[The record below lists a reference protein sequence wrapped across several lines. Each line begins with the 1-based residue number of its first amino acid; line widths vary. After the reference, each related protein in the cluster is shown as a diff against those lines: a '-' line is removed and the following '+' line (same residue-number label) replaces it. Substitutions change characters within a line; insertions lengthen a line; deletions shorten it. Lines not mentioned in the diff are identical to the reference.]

1 MKRRQATTLL
11 NGQRT
16 RGNDAARHEQRARV
30 APPERVIEQS
40 TPLPGRQMK
49 DAWAERNQE
58 QKEKN
63 SAGPVKRYVRL
74 REPLWGAKRSAKR
87 LSDAE
92 FVSAMEDSAAGGSSG
107 PRTEISRWR
116 ITTTAPAMAAVFFIE
131 PLIAGA
137 PASEGGRYRSKA
149 LPTRRS
155 FVDSEL
161 ATRVL
166 VVKR

>member
-1 MKRRQATTLL
+1 MH
-11 NGQRT
+11 G
-16 RGNDAARHEQRARV
+16 
-30 APPERVIEQS
+30 
-40 TPLPGRQMK
+40 
-49 DAWAERNQE
+49 AERNQE

-63 SAGPVKRYVRL
+63 SAGPGKTL
-74 REPLWGAKRSAKR
+74 RTSTGTVVGSEAISQKIIGRGIRVGDGGFRCGRQFRSEEGDLA
-87 LSDAE
+87 LANHNHCASN
-92 FVSAMEDSAAGGSSG
+92 GGS
-107 PRTEISRWR
+107 I
-116 ITTTAPAMAAVFFIE
+116 FIE

>member
-1 MKRRQATTLL
+1 MGRKEPGTKREK
-11 NGQRT
+11 QRGAGT
-16 RGNDAARHEQRARV
+16 VVGSEAISQKIIGRGIRV
-30 APPERVIEQS
+30 GDGGFRC
-40 TPLPGRQMK
+40 GRQF
-49 DAWAERNQE
+49 
-58 QKEKN
+58 
-63 SAGPVKRYVRL
+63 
-74 REPLWGAKRSAKR
+74 RS
-87 LSDAE
+87 
-92 FVSAMEDSAAGGSSG
+92 EDRDLALANHNHCASNGGS
-107 PRTEISRWR
+107 I
-116 ITTTAPAMAAVFFIE
+116 FIE

>member
-49 DAWAERNQE
+49 DAWGRKEPGTKREKQRGAGKTLRTSTGTVVGSEAIG
-58 QKEKN
+58 QKII
-63 SAGPVKRYVRL
+63 GRGIRVGDGGFRCGRQF
-74 REPLWGAKRSAKR
+74 RS
-87 LSDAE
+87 
-92 FVSAMEDSAAGGSSG
+92 EDRDLALANHNYCASNGG
-107 PRTEISRWR
+107 RIS
-116 ITTTAPAMAAVFFIE
+116 IE

-161 ATRVL
+161 ATWVL